1 MARIRVSIT
10 VVLKRN
16 HISSGDIGESNS
28 GDHASKDHP
37 MEPADSK
44 QLSSAVAGCSLVLDD
59 DHKSDG
65 SSELTVNYMSPDLE
79 GPAQ

>member
-1 MARIRVSIT
+1 M
-10 VVLKRN
+10 
-16 HISSGDIGESNS
+16 SSSDIDESNS
-28 GDHASKDHP
+28 GGQASKIHP
-37 MEPADSK
+37 MEPAGSK
-44 QLSSAVAGCSLVLDD
+44 QQSSTVAGCTDALDD